1 MEIIYFIYV
10 IRSMID
16 LLSKNT
22 KQYNMKGGS
31 IGKAIKMAKKA
42 KRSAGI
48 SARQFDSSVAKSA
61 SGLSSSLSKSL
72 GKFAEKAGVK
82 EGEDGKRR
90 LISAER
96 KESMLSSLKTMS
108 GMTTA
113 SERVKSPDALLGIY
127 RMVKFLVYLLSAFL
141 VPFMP
146 FYAATKSFFQKG
158 IPFMKEVAI
167 PESVDYEAK
176 MQEQELK
183 EQAAKNKQ

>member
-16 LLSKNT
+16 SLSKNT
-22 KQYNMKGGS
+22 KQYNMKGGN
-31 IGKAIKMAKKA
+31 ILGKLKKA
-42 KRSAGI
+42 KRSTGI

-61 SGLSSSLSKSL
+61 SGLSSSLSKGL
-72 GKFAEKAGVK
+72 GKFAEKAGVQ